1 MNEELIQ
8 TKPCR
13 YGKMSF
19 FKNDN
24 TVSRSLC
31 EYGEWAQAEIDFLN
45 CLIDEGCTVL
55 DVGAFIGTHAI
66 AFARRVGANGC
77 VYAFEPQPAFFELLK
92 RNVEQNSLTNVHLF
106 NVAVS
111 AVTGRFGIPDAD
123 VSEAGNFGGTGLL
136 ESCSST
142 CYLGSCRSIDVITV
156 DQLGLTRCDL
166 IKIDAENMES
176 NVLAGAEEVLRNS
189 RPIVFAEC
197 SSLQYGWPVVQ
208 ITQNLKY
215 HTYLLNVPAY
225 NPSNFRGSRQNFFG
239 ASREAGF
246 VLLPE
251 ERLAAAQKHRKFLD
265 CEYLIP
271 IRCIDDLAL
280 ALLKKPQ
287 YKYEVLVKS
296 AAAAVVG
303 SEFWANEA
311 EVEQFRD
318 VIRLGEDRLA
328 ETNETLAHA
337 KEELARRSN
346 ELSQSQYE
354 PRPVADELSMLRND
368 FELTS
373 KELCRKEAALA
384 RIYSSRAWKVLSGY
398 HALRGRLNS
407 SRLIQEIRLIRDIR
421 LLRNSGLFDS
431 SWYLQQNPD
440 VAKAGINP
448 LRHFLRH
455 GWTEGRDPNPIF
467 HTNFYLMQHP
477 DVATAAV
484 NPLMHYLRFGAAE
497 GRDPSP
503 RFDTSSYLGKNPDV
517 AQSGLNPLAHYIQYG
532 LAEGRDPYGPK
543 SDTSAKNRHL
553 DVPTLSRGSL
563 NAQAKKAATQ
573 IWEDYST
580 LSGQISSDRR
590 SKIGNLSLEKPD
602 LVALSARDLARHA
615 ASLRLPCAEPVEVS
629 IVIPVFNHFNV
640 TLECLTS
647 IQSHTKGIAYEII
660 VVDDGSSDATP
671 DVLPTIANLRYF
683 RNDQNSGFIASTNRG
698 ASVANGQY
706 ILFLHNNAQVT
717 EGWLKPL
724 LETCTTYDQ
733 AGAVGPKIVYP
744 DGRLQEAGVSVDR
757 SCSSHMIG
765 LFDDPRLPRYNYIRE
780 VMYCSSI
787 CLLIKK
793 HTFLAVGG
801 FDAAF
806 KPAYCQDCD
815 LSFVLRRK
823 GLRVIYDPRS
833 VVIHHLG
840 KSASPAAKTT
850 SIIRNRQK
858 LLERWQSEI
867 DKLNAT
873 KLIAFYLPQY
883 HPIPENDRWWGK
895 GFTEWTNVTKALPNY
910 VGHYQPHLPADL
922 GFYDLRIDEIRTQ
935 QAGLASR
942 YGIYGF
948 CYYYY
953 WFAGKRLL
961 HLPLERLL
969 EMNKSEFP
977 FCMAWANEN
986 WTRRWDGREKEVLI
1000 AQSHSDDDDRSVI
1013 QDLMRYMRNP
1023 TYIRI
1028 NGRPL
1033 LIVYRINLLPDIHRT
1048 VAIWREMCRGEGIG
1062 EIYLAFTE
1070 SFECAGK
1077 PPEPRTLGFDASVEF
1092 PPHGIA
1098 APIPPPGV
1106 ISNPKYAGTIHD
1118 YRQVVRNYLKQELPG
1133 HVRFRTVMPC
1143 WDNTPRRQNDPLL
1156 LENASPGAYQAW
1168 LEAVMDLTHEQNF
1181 GEERIVFINA
1191 WNEWGEGNHLEPD
1204 RRNGHAYLEATLNAA
1219 QASLLNRAGDR

>member
-1 MNEELIQ
+1 
-8 TKPCR
+8 
-13 YGKMSF
+13 MSF

-66 AFARRVGANGC
+66 AFARRVGAHGC

-136 ESCSST
+136 ELCNST
-142 CYLGSCRSIDVITV
+142 CDLGSCRSIDVITV

-166 IKIDAENMES
+166 IKIDVENLES
-176 NVLAGAEEVLRNS
+176 NVLAGAAEVLRNS

-208 ITQNLKY
+208 IAQDLKY
-215 HTYLLNVPAY
+215 HTYILNVPAY
-225 NPSNFRGSRQNFFG
+225 NPNNFRGSRQNFFG

-271 IRCIDDLAL
+271 IQCIDDLAL

-287 YKYEVLVKS
+287 YKYDVLVKS

-328 ETNETLAHA
+328 ETNETLAHV
-337 KEELARRSN
+337 KEELARTSN
-346 ELSQSQYE
+346 ELSQSPYE
-354 PRPVADELSMLRND
+354 LRRVAEEPSMLRND

-373 KELCRKEAALA
+373 KELCRKEAARA

-398 HALRGRLNS
+398 HALRGRLS
-407 SRLIQEIRLIRDIR
+407 FSGLIQEIRLIRDIR

-765 LFDDPRLPRYNYIRE
+765 LLMI
-780 VMYCSSI
+780 
-787 CLLIKK
+787 
-793 HTFLAVGG
+793 
-801 FDAAF
+801 
-806 KPAYCQDCD
+806 PACPD
-815 LSFVLRRK
+815 
-823 GLRVIYDPRS
+823 I
-833 VVIHHLG
+833 
-840 KSASPAAKTT
+840 TT
-850 SIIRNRQK
+850 S
-858 LLERWQSEI
+858 
-867 DKLNAT
+867 
-873 KLIAFYLPQY
+873 
-883 HPIPENDRWWGK
+883 
-895 GFTEWTNVTKALPNY
+895 
-910 VGHYQPHLPADL
+910 
-922 GFYDLRIDEIRTQ
+922 
-935 QAGLASR
+935 
-942 YGIYGF
+942 
-948 CYYYY
+948 
-953 WFAGKRLL
+953 
-961 HLPLERLL
+961 
-969 EMNKSEFP
+969 EM
-977 FCMAWANEN
+977 
-986 WTRRWDGREKEVLI
+986 
-1000 AQSHSDDDDRSVI
+1000 
-1013 QDLMRYMRNP
+1013 
-1023 TYIRI
+1023 
-1028 NGRPL
+1028 
-1033 LIVYRINLLPDIHRT
+1033 
-1048 VAIWREMCRGEGIG
+1048 
-1062 EIYLAFTE
+1062 
-1070 SFECAGK
+1070 
-1077 PPEPRTLGFDASVEF
+1077 
-1092 PPHGIA
+1092 
-1098 APIPPPGV
+1098 
-1106 ISNPKYAGTIHD
+1106 
-1118 YRQVVRNYLKQELPG
+1118 
-1133 HVRFRTVMPC
+1133 
-1143 WDNTPRRQNDPLL
+1143 
-1156 LENASPGAYQAW
+1156 
-1168 LEAVMDLTHEQNF
+1168 
-1181 GEERIVFINA
+1181 
-1191 WNEWGEGNHLEPD
+1191 
-1204 RRNGHAYLEATLNAA
+1204 
-1219 QASLLNRAGDR
+1219 